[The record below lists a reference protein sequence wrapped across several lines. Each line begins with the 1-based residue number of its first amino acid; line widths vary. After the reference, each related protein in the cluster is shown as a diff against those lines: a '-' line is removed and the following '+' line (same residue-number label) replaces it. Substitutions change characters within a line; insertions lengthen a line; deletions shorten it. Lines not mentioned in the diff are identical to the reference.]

1 MALHQLPD
9 DIDPKATQAGGP
21 DNMRLEELV
30 HELLGQIGEDPQR
43 DGLVST
49 PRRVATAWRDLT
61 SGYDMSVDELLNDAL
76 FDVAYD
82 EMVIVKDIE
91 IFSLCEHHL
100 LPFFGKMHIAYIP
113 RNKVIGL
120 SKVARVA
127 DMFARRLQVQE
138 RLTHQVA
145 ETIQKAVDLISSG
158 GKTLNR
164 YDISYQALL
173 SSRIFAR
180 NYHTLAN
187 LWMLSQSEFNFAQLN
202 AETANLDLMIATSQK
217 LDVPVSKVTPH
228 VAGLV

>member
-1 MALHQLPD
+1 MALHHLPD
-9 DIDPKATQAGGP
+9 DIHPKATEDGRP
-21 DNMRLEELV
+21 DNTRLEELV
-30 HELLGQIGEDPQR
+30 NELLGQIGEDPQR

-49 PRRVATAWRDLT
+49 PRRVAAAWRDLT

-145 ETIQKAVDLISSG
+145 ETIQKAVDPIGVGVVCEARHLCMMMRGVEKQHSATITSSMLG
-158 GKTLNR
+158 DFRDNQKTR
-164 YDISYQALL
+164 EEFL
-173 SSRIFAR
+173 S
-180 NYHTLAN
+180 
-187 LWMLSQSEFNFAQLN
+187 
-202 AETANLDLMIATSQK
+202 
-217 LDVPVSKVTPH
+217 
-228 VAGLV
+228 LVGRRSNGV

>member
-1 MALHQLPD
+1 MAIHHLPD
-9 DIDPKATQAGGP
+9 DSHPTAAEGGSP
-21 DNMRLEELV
+21 DNTRLEELV
-30 HELLGQIGEDPQR
+30 HELLGQIGEDPER

-61 SGYDMSVDELLNDAL
+61 AGYQMNVDELLNDAL
-76 FDVAYD
+76 FDVDYD

-145 ETIQKAVDLISSG
+145 ETIQKAVDPIGVGVVCEARHLCMMMRGVEKQHSATITSSMLG
-158 GKTLNR
+158 DFRDNPKTR
-164 YDISYQALL
+164 EEFL
-173 SSRIFAR
+173 S
-180 NYHTLAN
+180 
-187 LWMLSQSEFNFAQLN
+187 
-202 AETANLDLMIATSQK
+202 
-217 LDVPVSKVTPH
+217 
-228 VAGLV
+228 LVGRRSNGV

>member
-1 MALHQLPD
+1 MALHHLPD

-100 LPFFGKMHIAYIP
+100 LPFFGKMHVAYIP

-145 ETIQKAVDLISSG
+145 ETIQKAVDPIGVGVVCEARHLCMMMRGVEKQHSATITSSMLG
-158 GKTLNR
+158 DFRDNPKTR
-164 YDISYQALL
+164 EEFL
-173 SSRIFAR
+173 S
-180 NYHTLAN
+180 
-187 LWMLSQSEFNFAQLN
+187 
-202 AETANLDLMIATSQK
+202 
-217 LDVPVSKVTPH
+217 
-228 VAGLV
+228 LVGRRSNGV